1 MVALSRVYRYNITLV
16 LSAIAMMLSVAQL
29 HLVDKQAFSV
39 STNLSQR

>member
-1 MVALSRVYRYNITLV
+1 MVALSRVYRCKLTLM

-39 STNLSQR
+39 SKNLSQC